1 MNNGDNIELKPPK
14 LVAKDIKATI
24 VLDFGDHSILK
35 VYKKV
40 LKAPMRTVLRFIIGM
55 ATRCF
60 EEKHDKQIREGL

>member
-40 LKAPMRTVLRFIIGM
+40 LKAP
-55 ATRCF
+55 
-60 EEKHDKQIREGL
+60 